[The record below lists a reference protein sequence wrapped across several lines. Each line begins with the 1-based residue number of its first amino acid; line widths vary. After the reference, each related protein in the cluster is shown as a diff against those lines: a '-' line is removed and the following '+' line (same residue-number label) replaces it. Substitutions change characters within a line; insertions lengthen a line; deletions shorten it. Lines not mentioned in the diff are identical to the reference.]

1 MKKPILGMA
10 MVLAAACTVCAQQS
24 SSVPNP
30 GRSAE
35 NAAAAF
41 ENTSAAQVSLMDT
54 SVGESFNL
62 SPVAAAAAAPASE
75 PAPLPA
81 APAAKPKFVW
91 GDRDDYRWQLGLGVE
106 FLRFRSN
113 VFNASIVGVNT
124 TISYYT
130 NTWFALEGNLVTAF
144 GPPLVQD
151 DHVKYFEGAGGIR
164 IGGRRAQFEPWVHAL
179 VGGAHMQPQ
188 TAAGSRSALTATGGG
203 GLDFRVNSRLSL
215 RGEVDYIYSRFY
227 SQTQNNFQAAAGVV
241 FHF

>member
-10 MVLAAACTVCAQQS
+10 IVLATACTVCAQQS
-24 SSVPNP
+24 GSVPDP
-30 GRSAE
+30 GRDSE

-41 ENTSAAQVSLMDT
+41 ENTSAAQVSLVDT
-54 SVGESFNL
+54 SASGSFNL
-62 SPVAAAAAAPASE
+62 SPATPATAE

-113 VFNASIVGVNT
+113 VFDASIVGVNT
-124 TISYYT
+124 TINYYT
-130 NTWFALEGNLVTAF
+130 NSWFAIEGNLVTAF

-151 DHVKYFEGAGGIR
+151 DHVKYFEGAGGVR
-164 IGGRRAQFEPWVHAL
+164 MGGRRAQFEPWVHAL

-188 TAAGSRSALTATGGG
+188 TAAGSRSALTVTGGG
-203 GLDFRVNSRLSL
+203 GLDYRVNSRLSL

-227 SQTQNNFQAAAGVV
+227 SQTQNNFQAAVGVV

>member
-24 SSVPNP
+24 SSVPDP
-30 GRSAE
+30 GRNSE
-35 NAAAAF
+35 NVATAF
-41 ENTSAAQVSLMDT
+41 ENTSVAQISLVDT
-54 SVGESFNL
+54 SASGSFNL
-62 SPVAAAAAAPASE
+62 SPATPAAAAE

-113 VFNASIVGVNT
+113 VFDASIVGVNT

-130 NTWFALEGNLVTAF
+130 NSWFAIEGNLVTAF

-164 IGGRRAQFEPWVHAL
+164 MGGRRAQFEPWVHAL

-188 TAAGSRSALTATGGG
+188 TAAGSRSALTVTGGG
-203 GLDFRVNSRLSL
+203 GLDYRVNSRLSL

-227 SQTQNNFQAAAGVV
+227 SQTQNNFQAAVGVV